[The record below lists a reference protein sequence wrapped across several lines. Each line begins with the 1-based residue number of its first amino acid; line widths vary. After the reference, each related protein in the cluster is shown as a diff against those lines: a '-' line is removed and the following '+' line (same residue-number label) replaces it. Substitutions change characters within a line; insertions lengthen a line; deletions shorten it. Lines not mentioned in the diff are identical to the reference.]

1 MPSISSF
8 EITNLVIQDPSIFF
22 WIAESFGDAAA
33 VNLNGI
39 KTLLVMVPEV
49 PQKILLIV
57 LIQTVKFLLTLC

>member
-39 KTLLVMVPEV
+39 KTLFSNGSRSP
-49 PQKILLIV
+49 PKNPPH
-57 LIQTVKFLLTLC
+57 CPNSNR